1 MVSSCIDG
9 HGGQSLYDT
18 FASGEDKNVIMQ
30 RFLDTPRDKTIPDQ
44 WEAQILCRV
53 LLHHK
58 VIMVTQA
65 PKQLVNDMQMDYA
78 ESVDEAIRM
87 ADAYLGE
94 ADSKITVI
102 PDGVSVIVRR
112 K

>member
-1 MVSSCIDG
+1 M
-9 HGGQSLYDT
+9 
-18 FASGEDKNVIMQ
+18 
-30 RFLDTPRDKTIPDQ
+30 
-44 WEAQILCRV
+44 
-53 LLHHK
+53 HHK

-87 ADAYLGE
+87 ADAYLGK
-94 ADSKITVI
+94 ADSKIIVI

>member
-1 MVSSCIDG
+1 
-9 HGGQSLYDT
+9 
-18 FASGEDKNVIMQ
+18 
-30 RFLDTPRDKTIPDQ
+30 
-44 WEAQILCRV
+44 
-53 LLHHK
+53 
-58 VIMVTQA
+58 MVTQA

-87 ADAYLGE
+87 ADAYLGK
-94 ADSKITVI
+94 ADSKIIVI

>member
-1 MVSSCIDG
+1 
-9 HGGQSLYDT
+9 
-18 FASGEDKNVIMQ
+18 
-30 RFLDTPRDKTIPDQ
+30 
-44 WEAQILCRV
+44 
-53 LLHHK
+53 
-58 VIMVTQA
+58 MVTQA

-87 ADAYLGE
+87 ADAYLGK